1 MQLPETIPAH
11 QLLTPDI
18 ARVIYEQL
26 ANVTTAAINDD
37 VHVNEMSDFLAR
49 ASEVIQQTVV
59 EFVQAEIE
67 RAERNGRPFRLVA
80 RCA

>member
-26 ANVTTAAINDD
+26 ARVTTAVDELDTI
-37 VHVNEMSDFLAR
+37 ETLKTS
-49 ASEVIQQTVV
+49 SEVIQQTVV
-59 EFVQAEIE
+59 DFVQAEIE

-80 RCA
+80 RRA

>member
-26 ANVTTAAINDD
+26 VRVTTAVDELDTI
-37 VHVNEMSDFLAR
+37 ETLKTS
-49 ASEVIQQTVV
+49 SEVIQQTVV
-59 EFVQAEIE
+59 NFVQAEIE